1 MFGKAKVGLKGN
13 ARMRV
18 FVVRWGEGKRKE
30 SERSRLVCESVCV
43 GMQRLE
49 SALMFPSG
57 FENQGALSP
66 LGDRLRAKPGPPNL
80 ANHPSFSRAPL
91 FCLPTEALTS
101 K

>member
-1 MFGKAKVGLKGN
+1 MGRRETEREQEIEFGL
-13 ARMRV
+13 R
-18 FVVRWGEGKRKE
+18 EC
-30 SERSRLVCESVCV
+30 VC